1 MRRSFW
7 LVCVSVVVSALGT
20 APPGGLAA
28 QQGTESKAEPV
39 VRIRAERFTFTP
51 SEVRTTVGTR
61 LDIELKSDDTVHGF
75 RIIGTDVNVEVP
87 KRGKGSVRV
96 VFTPTTPGRYTF
108 ECSHTCGAGHSF
120 MRGVIIVEAK

>member
-20 APPGGLAA
+20 AP
-28 QQGTESKAEPV
+28 QPV
-39 VRIRAERFTFTP
+39 VKVRAERFAFTP
-51 SEVRTTVGTR
+51 SEIRTTVGTR
-61 LDIELKSDDTVHGF
+61 LEIELKSEDTMHGF

-87 KRGKGSVRV
+87 KRGKGTVHV
-96 VFTPTTPGRYTF
+96 VFTPTEPGRYTF

-120 MRGVIIVEAK
+120 MRGVIIAEAR